1 MGENFLHGSFIMI
14 LMGHVLTHRR
24 DSFSRD
30 GADATRGFLTAFVL
44 RFLLLLPKS
53 PKACSRSFS
62 RRFFFFL
69 VAIPIDIMTG
79 ITL

>member
-1 MGENFLHGSFIMI
+1 MWEENFLHGSFIMI

-24 DSFSRD
+24 DSFQGTEQTPHEAFDSLCPTFSPASAKKPQ
-30 GADATRGFLTAFVL
+30 GLFPFLFPP
-44 RFLLLLPKS
+44 FL
-53 PKACSRSFS
+53 
-62 RRFFFFL
+62 FFL